1 MRFSIKKV
9 YLPLSIHVIW
19 GVLIVGLIFIWPFLP
34 HPACPFHQITGYPCL
49 TCGASRAANALYDGR
64 IGDMFYENPL
74 LVSFCIGLFLFSLL
88 KLFEYI
94 LHIKIEMELSP
105 KAALSGKI
113 LIGVAAAAN
122 WLFLIVSN
130 R

>member
-1 MRFSIKKV
+1 M
-9 YLPLSIHVIW
+9 PLSIHVIW

-64 IGDMFYENPL
+64 IGDMFYEKPL